1 MGWWGGSENYG
12 NEPRSGEFMEM
23 GGGACGSGRVEEG
36 DGAGRR
42 RRPVFLFCTPRP
54 TTLQKGLHQG
64 LDVNSFEGALSFPSI
79 VGGKP
84 ARHRQGQ
91 CQWAGCFD
99 FLFVVS
105 NKSNLIQ
112 GFPGIV
118 GGKPAR

>member
-1 MGWWGGSENYG
+1 
-12 NEPRSGEFMEM
+12 MEM
-23 GGGACGSGRVEEG
+23 SREAANLWKWGGGACGSGRVEEG

-42 RRPVFLFCTPRP
+42 RRPAFFFTPRP
-54 TTLQKGLHQG
+54 TTLHKGLHQG
-64 LDVNSFEGALSFPSI
+64 LDVNSFEGELSFPGI

-105 NKSNLIQ
+105 MISIRKNTFPLNRVKSETCAL
-112 GFPGIV
+112 
-118 GGKPAR
+118 